1 MTSGQLRDMIRRVY
15 DVSNDQ
21 AQGMM
26 NILETISDNMHK
38 TYMKGVRDGYRS
50 FIDEKCTTC
59 EKCIYFL
66 SPYPNSIDA
75 DGLCTNCD
83 KLTDKDSFCS
93 DGVKK
98 DADKH

>member
-1 MTSGQLRDMIRRVY
+1 MESGHLRETIKRVY
-15 DVSNDQ
+15 NVSSDQ

-26 NILETISDNMHK
+26 DVLETISDNMKK

-50 FIDEKCTTC
+50 FIDEKYTTC
-59 EKCIYFL
+59 ENCIYFA
-66 SPYPNSIDA
+66 SPYPNAIDA

-83 KLTDKDSFCS
+83 KLTDRDSFCS

-98 DADKH
+98 E

>member
-26 NILETISDNMHK
+26 DVLETISDNMKK

-50 FIDEKCTTC
+50 FIDEKYTTC
-59 EKCIYFL
+59 ENCIYFA

-83 KLTDKDSFCS
+83 KLTDRDSFCS

-98 DADKH
+98 EDEV

>member
-1 MTSGQLRDMIRRVY
+1 MNSGQLRDMIRRVY
-15 DVSNDQ
+15 GVSNDQ

-26 NILETISDNMHK
+26 DVLELVSDNYKK
-38 TYMKGVRDGYRS
+38 TYMKGVRDGYMS
-50 FIDEKCTTC
+50 FINEKCTTC
-59 EKCIYFL
+59 ENCIYFI
-66 SPYPNSIDA
+66 SPYPNEIDA

-98 DADKH
+98 E

>member
-1 MTSGQLRDMIRRVY
+1 MTSGHLRETIKRVY

-26 NILETISDNMHK
+26 DVLESISDNLHK
-38 TYMKGVRDGYRS
+38 TYMKGVRDATRT
-50 FIDEKCTTC
+50 FINKKYATC
-59 EKCIYFL
+59 DNCIYFL
-66 SPYPNSIDA
+66 SPYPNAIDA

-98 DADKH
+98 E

>member
-1 MTSGQLRDMIRRVY
+1 MTSGHLRETIKRVY
-15 DVSNDQ
+15 NVSNDQ
-21 AQGMM
+21 AHGMM
-26 NILETISDNMHK
+26 DVLESISDNLHK

-50 FIDEKCTTC
+50 FADEKYTTC
-59 EKCIYFL
+59 ENCIYFM
-66 SPYPNSIDA
+66 SPYPNVIDA

-98 DADKH
+98 E